1 MDNRDRTTHH
11 RPLTIQ
17 PDRALTEPRVEEPG
31 RPATSPRP
39 QPAPTKAADQTTTL
53 ETDRWIKAEASRS
66 RQLRGAA
73 LIANLELCRA
83 RSAEPAPSMGEVMA
97 RLDKAKILPLRC

>member
-53 ETDRWIKAEASRS
+53 ETDRWIKAEAVAT
-66 RQLRGAA
+66 LDDPVGHDVGVH
-73 LIANLELCRA
+73 
-83 RSAEPAPSMGEVMA
+83 AEKVGGVGV
-97 RLDKAKILPLRC
+97 DTVQVVVWG